1 MSVIVRVA
9 IAAVT
14 IGLFLHS
21 TLHAMLGHR
30 DIAVLSALAAPL
42 GISAWGFA
50 RAGHHEAAI
59 MLLSCVLT
67 TVTTLVLILNPL
79 GVHDVAITAYG
90 GIVLI
95 ASLLLSRGNFFII
108 TALTIAAAGTAFLLE
123 ITGHTHSEVARHA
136 EWPQFAI
143 FLLVTGVFATI
154 GRVAAEA
161 LFGSLGAMR
170 IAAAGDALTGLAN
183 RPGFIAQATALI
195 ASPGTPRTAS
205 ALVLGD
211 VDELRRIKV
220 LVGYAATD
228 RVVIEAGRRLASA
241 VEGHLLARIGDGEFA
256 VLAQGL
262 DGDAAGALA
271 RRVHEALNFE
281 FSGVDVRCAVGF
293 ARYPRDADGL
303 DALMLAAEG
312 SLLSA
317 KAAAGERL
325 AGPADRI

>member
-1 MSVIVRVA
+1 M
-9 IAAVT
+9 
-14 IGLFLHS
+14 
-21 TLHAMLGHR
+21 
-30 DIAVLSALAAPL
+30 
-42 GISAWGFA
+42 
-50 RAGHHEAAI
+50 
-59 MLLSCVLT
+59 
-67 TVTTLVLILNPL
+67 
-79 GVHDVAITAYG
+79 
-90 GIVLI
+90 
-95 ASLLLSRGNFFII
+95 
-108 TALTIAAAGTAFLLE
+108 
-123 ITGHTHSEVARHA
+123 
-136 EWPQFAI
+136 
-143 FLLVTGVFATI
+143 
-154 GRVAAEA
+154 
-161 LFGSLGAMR
+161 
-170 IAAAGDALTGLAN
+170 
-183 RPGFIAQATALI
+183 
-195 ASPGTPRTAS
+195 
-205 ALVLGD
+205 
-211 VDELRRIKV
+211 